1 MSKMIAI
8 LATHTKTGA
17 KVQRTIDHSP
27 SFTGVQTSDD
37 GRPATQV
44 SPGGFL
50 TG

>member
-1 MSKMIAI
+1 MSKIFAV

-27 SFTGVQTSDD
+27 SFAGVQTSDD